1 MKNFNLDNLEKK
13 TPYQIP
19 ENFFEEMQGN
29 VLQNIEKKPVKK
41 TKVFRLNFSVV
52 TSLAAALAIIF
63 GFTFLWKTNQTDI
76 TKPTEVVQNTVSE
89 PTMKNDTKPV
99 ENSLAKVDAAT
110 ISDIQKTAESIEK
123 QSTEKVSLNTTTT
136 EKSIATSDENYEQ
149 LLNSLSEEELKEL
162 SKNSDQ
168 DIYLELYN

>member
-1 MKNFNLDNLEKK
+1 MKNFNLNNLEKK

-29 VLQNIEKKPVKK
+29 VLQKIENKPVKE
-41 TKVFRLNFSVV
+41 TKNFRLNFSVV

-76 TKPTEVVQNTVSE
+76 TKPAEVVQNTVSE

-99 ENSLAKVDAAT
+99 ENSLTKLDVAT

-149 LLNSLSEEELKEL
+149 LLNSLSDEELKEL

-168 DIYLELYN
+168 DIYLDLYN

>member
-29 VLQNIEKKPVKK
+29 VLQKIENKPVKE
-41 TKVFRLNFSVV
+41 TKIFRLNFSVV

-76 TKPTEVVQNTVSE
+76 TKPAEVVQNTVSE

-99 ENSLAKVDAAT
+99 ENSLTKLDVAT

-149 LLNSLSEEELKEL
+149 LLNSLSDEELKEL

-168 DIYLELYN
+168 DIYLDLYN

>member
-29 VLQNIEKKPVKK
+29 VLQKIENNPVKQ

-76 TKPTEVVQNTVSE
+76 TKPVEVAQNTISQ
-89 PTMKNDTKPV
+89 PTKNDTKPV
-99 ENSLAKVDAAT
+99 ENSLTKVDAAT

-123 QSTEKVSLNTTTT
+123 QATEKVSLNTTNT
-136 EKSIATSDENYEQ
+136 EKSIATSDENYDQ
-149 LLNSLSEEELKEL
+149 LLNSLSDEELKEL

>member
-76 TKPTEVVQNTVSE
+76 TKPVEVAQNTISQ
-89 PTMKNDTKPV
+89 PTKNDTKPV
-99 ENSLAKVDAAT
+99 ENSLTKVDAAT

-123 QSTEKVSLNTTTT
+123 QATEKVSLNTTNT
-136 EKSIATSDENYEQ
+136 EKSIATSDENYDQ
-149 LLNSLSEEELKEL
+149 LLNSLSDEELKEL

>member
-29 VLQNIEKKPVKK
+29 VLQKIENKPVKE

-76 TKPTEVVQNTVSE
+76 TKPVEVAQNTISQ
-89 PTMKNDTKPV
+89 PTKNDTKPE

-123 QSTEKVSLNTTTT
+123 QATEKVSLNTTNT

-149 LLNSLSEEELKEL
+149 LLNSLSDEELKEL